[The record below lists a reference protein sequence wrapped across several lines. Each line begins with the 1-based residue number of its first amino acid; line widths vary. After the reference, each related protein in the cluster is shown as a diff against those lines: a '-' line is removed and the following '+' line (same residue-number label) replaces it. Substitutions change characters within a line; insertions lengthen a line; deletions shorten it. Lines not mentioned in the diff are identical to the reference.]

1 MFGQKLRHIAA
12 ARLSVLREWIIDA
25 SKSSSVANS
34 AVCAS
39 IAGSG
44 SGSRLHAADGVMRR
58 LLSSH
63 PLIDSSVYR
72 TGTSITRGGIYG
84 TMRGFSSDDGAGE
97 RRAKIQDL
105 LKGLSADDASFDRE
119 KAEEFVDSFFDD
131 QSMDKEEEGLLAFD
145 EEDAVESDG
154 DDHAIESDG
163 DEQQVVDESAGAGE
177 MEKEDIIMREL
188 RGLRRGSRRVVLQ
201 KLLQGGILQSDPAA
215 AEELKKIEKTFRPP
229 SGFRMKV
236 VHINRTCKGT
246 RSGGLFRFSAL
257 VVVGNGEG
265 VLGWGSGKS
274 VEVGHAV
281 QKAHQSAY
289 KNLYPVPRHNN
300 HTVTEPVT
308 ATFGKTKVI
317 MYPKSSGRGIVAN
330 PMLAGICRLAGIHDV
345 GIKVH
350 GSRNPQNTV
359 KCLFAAFDKLR
370 SQDEIVGFRDGVL
383 TVQVPTG
390 RFGQLNLP
398 RV

>member
-1 MFGQKLRHIAA
+1 MFGQKLRHVAA
-12 ARLSVLREWIIDA
+12 GRLSVLREWVVDA
-25 SKSSSVANS
+25 SQSSVFSSS
-34 AVCAS
+34 AVCTS
-39 IAGSG
+39 MGGSV
-44 SGSRLHAADGVMRR
+44 SGFQPGDGVMRR
-58 LLSSH
+58 LFASYRV
-63 PLIDSSVYR
+63 IDGGVGSRVCMRYSGTERGCVYA
-72 TGTSITRGGIYG
+72 S
-84 TMRGFSSDDGAGE
+84 MRGFSSEDGTGE

-105 LKGLSADDASFDRE
+105 LKGLSADDVSVDTE
-119 KAEEFVDSFFDD
+119 KAEEFVNAFFDH
-131 QSMDKEEEGLLAFD
+131 QSMGEEGEEGLLAT
-145 EEDAVESDG
+145 EVEDDALESDEDEG
-154 DDHAIESDG
+154 ES
-163 DEQQVVDESAGAGE
+163 VVD
-177 MEKEDIIMREL
+177 KEDIIMREL

-201 KLLQGGILQSDPAA
+201 KLLQGGILQSDAVA

-359 KCLFAAFDKLR
+359 KCLFAAFDTLR
-370 SQDEIVGFRDGVL
+370 AQDEIVGFRDGVL

-390 RFGQLNLP
+390 RFGQLNVP

>member
-25 SKSSSVANS
+25 SKYSSVANS
-34 AVCAS
+34 AICTS
-39 IAGSG
+39 IAESG
-44 SGSRLHAADGVMRR
+44 SGSRLHAADGMRR
-58 LLSSH
+58 RLFSSRA
-63 PLIDSSVYR
+63 LIDSAVSR
-72 TGTSITRGGIYG
+72 TGIDIPLGGIYG
-84 TMRGFSSDDGAGE
+84 SMRGFSSDDGAEE
-97 RRAKIQDL
+97 RRGKIQEL
-105 LKGLSADDASFDRE
+105 LKGLSAEDASFDRE

-131 QSMDKEEEGLLAFD
+131 QAMDGEEEGLLASE
-145 EEDAVESDG
+145 EEDAIDSDG
-154 DDHAIESDG
+154 DDYAIDLDE
-163 DEQQVVDESAGAGE
+163 DEQEAEGSAGAGG

-390 RFGQLNLP
+390 RFGQLNVP